1 MTDRP
6 ENNLPPDENLA
17 VFSCEEGPAR
27 QKRSLLYAGSLA
39 FITAYLLWPLLVG
52 ILSYCKLLEPGMLM
66 AAGPLVGAIV
76 MGVMSYLIAGR
87 SLKDVGRLLAVA
99 AALVAGAVT
108 LLNSMFM
115 EYCNLHV
122 ETPGTVEVIS
132 YGGKWQVTI
141 FCISALLAAP
151 VFEEILFRKICFERF
166 SELLNPVS
174 AALLAALC
182 FAVMHLSLVQLPGLM
197 LLALLWQWLFRRS
210 RNLSIP
216 VLLHFFNNLLAAA
229 LLLMA
234 RYLEWNL

>member
-1 MTDRP
+1 MR
-6 ENNLPPDENLA
+6 
-17 VFSCEEGPAR
+17 R
-27 QKRSLLYAGSLA
+27 RSGKAETVVVICRK
-39 FITAYLLWPLLVG
+39 FG
-52 ILSYCKLLEPGMLM
+52 IYNGIF
-66 AAGPLVGAIV
+66 A
-76 MGVMSYLIAGR
+76 AGR
-87 SLKDVGRLLAVA
+87 SLKDVGRLLDLKPLPLKKLCWMIPLAVA